1 MVSLALVVA
10 AIGVAEPLV
19 TKYIFDALGTT
30 QPLQMLA
37 YGIGG
42 LIVLEVARMIMSGGM
57 SILTWDVRLKIDH
70 RLREAV
76 YGKIYALPIGYH
88 RNQRV
93 GGLVNKVNQSLSGFL
108 NTAMGLCTSTLPSLV
123 FLVLSLV
130 TMLNLEWR
138 LSLVVIAFLPVPTL
152 IGAWAAR
159 EQADRERKLIE
170 SWSHLYSRLH
180 ETLSS
185 ILTVKGFVREQAELR
200 QFLDG
205 SRDGNAIVYHG
216 VRRDT
221 VTNGARNF
229 AGTLARIAAI
239 GVGAY
244 FIAEG
249 DMTVGTLV
257 AFLGYIGGLMGPV
270 QGLTGTYQSIRR
282 CGVSLEVIYEI
293 LDADDAGR
301 DGPGV
306 KKADGIAGSV
316 AFRNVSFAYPGG
328 DAVLSDFSLEA
339 EPGDTIALVG
349 PSGSGKTTLINLLQ
363 RHYDVSDGSIHLDGT
378 DIREM
383 AVESLRRTMGT
394 VFQDVQLFNDTVHA
408 NIAFGR
414 PDAGRK
420 AVERAAIA
428 AQADGFIMNLPQG
441 YDTIIGEQ
449 GSRLSGGQKQRV
461 AIARALLL
469 DPPILI
475 LDEATSALDAESE
488 AAVHQALR
496 TIIQGRTTFV
506 IAHRMSTV
514 READRIVVM
523 RHGKIEAEGT
533 HEELMASNVYYAR
546 IIRLQTNGILSFDDA
561 MRAA

>member
-1 MVSLALVVA
+1 M
-10 AIGVAEPLV
+10 
-19 TKYIFDALGTT
+19 
-30 QPLQMLA
+30 
-37 YGIGG
+37 
-42 LIVLEVARMIMSGGM
+42 
-57 SILTWDVRLKIDH
+57 
-70 RLREAV
+70 
-76 YGKIYALPIGYH
+76 
-88 RNQRV
+88 
-93 GGLVNKVNQSLSGFL
+93 
-108 NTAMGLCTSTLPSLV
+108 
-123 FLVLSLV
+123 
-130 TMLNLEWR
+130 
-138 LSLVVIAFLPVPTL
+138 
-152 IGAWAAR
+152 
-159 EQADRERKLIE
+159 
-170 SWSHLYSRLH
+170 
-180 ETLSS
+180 
-185 ILTVKGFVREQAELR
+185 
-200 QFLDG
+200 
-205 SRDGNAIVYHG
+205 
-216 VRRDT
+216 
-221 VTNGARNF
+221 
-229 AGTLARIAAI
+229 
-239 GVGAY
+239 
-244 FIAEG
+244 
-249 DMTVGTLV
+249 
-257 AFLGYIGGLMGPV
+257 
-270 QGLTGTYQSIRR
+270 
-282 CGVSLEVIYEI
+282 
-293 LDADDAGR
+293 
-301 DGPGV
+301 
-306 KKADGIAGSV
+306 
-316 AFRNVSFAYPGG
+316 
-328 DAVLSDFSLEA
+328 LSDFSLEA